1 MADFLGAP
9 LYGSTAWPFVEP
21 AAPGPT
27 AVGSIDTIPGRL
39 AIVLGEV
46 EAATPAPLIEWLDPS
61 PGTPIAR
68 DAAITVRV
76 TDTNLELAVLSARF
90 ASIGLEEV
98 VWRDGEFAARY
109 GSSELAV
116 AGAVRTF
123 VIRRT
128 GGWPAA
134 VRLAVDAVDADGQVG
149 SA

>member
-1 MADFLGAP
+1 MPVQDYRTVWPGPLSRYLRGGAAVAP
-9 LYGSTAWPFVEP
+9 P
-21 AAPGPT
+21 APG
-27 AVGSIDTIPGRL
+27 
-39 AIVLGEV
+39 
-46 EAATPAPLIEWLDPS
+46 PAPLIEWLDPS

-116 AGAVRTF
+116 AGAARTF

-128 GGWPAA
+128 GGWPAS